1 MELANAVS
9 LRGYTQKSRCTFCTA
24 ALILRNLYY
33 VFTAAGRPFWPPVPE
48 WRRGQDGPEYTLDTR
63 TQQISDTKS
72 QIFLFHAVMV
82 YGAVVLMVI
91 CFTILSLQQLWDA
104 NQYRYRFGVL
114 RKLGVEDRSIH
125 HLISKQLA
133 LWFGLPVG
141 LAVLISGAISAFF
154 FWSIATE
161 INAYL
166 GFDAL
171 LSQVSALAGILL
183 LLLLAYALSTW
194 TLFRRAV
201 SP

>member
-1 MELANAVS
+1 M
-9 LRGYTQKSRCTFCTA
+9 
-24 ALILRNLYY
+24 
-33 VFTAAGRPFWPPVPE
+33 
-48 WRRGQDGPEYTLDTR
+48 
-63 TQQISDTKS
+63 
-72 QIFLFHAVMV
+72 
-82 YGAVVLMVI
+82 
-91 CFTILSLQQLWDA
+91 
-104 NQYRYRFGVL
+104 L

-161 INAYL
+161 INSYL

>member
-1 MELANAVS
+1 
-9 LRGYTQKSRCTFCTA
+9 
-24 ALILRNLYY
+24 
-33 VFTAAGRPFWPPVPE
+33 
-48 WRRGQDGPEYTLDTR
+48 
-63 TQQISDTKS
+63 
-72 QIFLFHAVMV
+72 MV

-91 CFTILSLQQLWDA
+91 CFTILSYPGGCELGPRPIDLHLA
-104 NQYRYRFGVL
+104 AL